1 MNDIIEHHGVKGQ
14 KWGVRKKRVVAG
26 AAILATVAIAAGAY
40 AYGVKSGHI
49 DAGELTYQ
57 LRTALKS
64 PVGSTVKKGT
74 TVTRANRGKMFL
86 DSHSTYFTTKLSD
99 HKKYLT
105 DSTGTNLGKGVMNS
119 VSLKAKTTI
128 KAPSS
133 QKQTRE
139 FMKFLK
145 NNPDIVAKSIGERR
159 AGNKYATAEDIVKEA
174 SKVKSQMSQMS
185 KSKKS
190 TQLYNQFLDSITE
203 GGKNKGAQATAAKDL
218 FWKQLS
224 DKGYNAVTDQ
234 VDKRSG
240 FAKNPM
246 IAFNAQKVFEKV
258 SEVPVGEALKKYWR

>member
-1 MNDIIEHHGVKGQ
+1 MDDIIEHHGVKGQ

-40 AYGVKSGHI
+40 AYGVKSGRI

-64 PVGSTVKKGT
+64 PVGSTVKKGQI
-74 TVTRANRGKMFL
+74 VTRANRGKMFL
-86 DSHSTYFTTKLSD
+86 DSHSMYFTTKLSD

-105 DSTGTNLGKGVMNS
+105 DSTGTNIGKGVMNS

-145 NNPDIVAKSIGERR
+145 NNPDVVAKSIGEHR
-159 AGNKYATAEDIVKEA
+159 AGATHATAEDIVKEA

-190 TQLYNQFLDSITE
+190 TQLYNQFLDSMTE
-203 GGKNKGAQATAAKDL
+203 GKSQGAQATAAKDL

-258 SEVPVGEALKKYWR
+258 SEVPVSEALKKYWR